1 MNRSWNICNDMAFP
15 MTVPEDKNW
24 HVQDGLTKRELFAA
38 LAMHAELYAGYE
50 RAEWPTPMAGDLAK
64 RSVQFADA
72 LIKELE
78 ETKK

>member
-1 MNRSWNICNDMAFP
+1 M
-15 MTVPEDKNW
+15 K
-24 HVQDGLTKRELFAA
+24 LFQEIEFVENTGACGPSYYNYRGGIEMRAIFSA
-38 LAMHAELYAGYE
+38 LAMHAELSAGYE